1 LEHPETGEIG
11 RPADLRYATNEER
24 RYALA
29 YLRWLAG
36 GQDRRGS
43 EPSPGHSTYGLSE
56 SRGDQIRA
64 DVERMVE
71 DAAQRLAADDG

>member
-1 LEHPETGEIG
+1 MTGEIG

-36 GQDRRGS
+36 GRGPRGS

-56 SRGDQIRA
+56 NRGDQIRA